1 MEPETIKA
9 QINEIFLKIVDQIN
23 KVKEK
28 IMSNIDTQL
37 KFVNLSE
44 MEKLFI

>member
-1 MEPETIKA
+1 M
-9 QINEIFLKIVDQIN
+9 NEIFLKIVDQIN